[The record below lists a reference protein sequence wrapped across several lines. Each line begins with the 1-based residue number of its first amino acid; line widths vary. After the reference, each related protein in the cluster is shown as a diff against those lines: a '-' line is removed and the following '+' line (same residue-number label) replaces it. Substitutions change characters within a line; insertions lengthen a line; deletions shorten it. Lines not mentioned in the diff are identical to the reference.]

1 MRENNIMTNLI
12 INAVDG
18 TKNEALLATL
28 RDEKL
33 SEKLYKIITDDS
45 ASALLVAAELK
56 AAIYRAVA
64 TVNSVEV
71 SYEGE
76 NVYLDMHTDKMY
88 TFELRV
94 LSDLELAQREDKVK
108 QAVLVAAIE
117 QKRQFDEGIAQ
128 HNAEVEQQ
136 LAKATDAEKIGIN
149 IGNAIVLSALVEM
162 GKQLDDKMAH
172 ILEDAG
178 KARARLNELTQK
190 GEK

>member
-1 MRENNIMTNLI
+1 MTNLI

-33 SEKLYKIITDDS
+33 SEKLYKIIADDS

-56 AAIYRAVA
+56 AAIYQAVA

-76 NVYLDMHTDKMY
+76 NVYLDLHTDKMY

-94 LSDLELAQREDKVK
+94 ISDLEIAQREDKIK

-128 HNAEVEQQ
+128 HNSEVEQE
-136 LAKATDAEKIGIN
+136 LAKATDAEKVGIN
-149 IGNAIVLSALVEM
+149 IGNAIVLGALAEM
-162 GKQLDDKMAH
+162 GKQLDDRMTH

-178 KARARLNELTQK
+178 KARARLNELTKQSRK
-190 GEK
+190 V